1 MARAALEFD
10 ANWLADLRAKA
21 NQPPLCPRVPLL
33 AGAEAV
39 GSILPE
45 LMHQIYL
52 KPSSSLHSLLLK
64 QELLIEGSLR
74 GEAWRIG
81 GPPAQE

>member
-1 MARAALEFD
+1 MTRVGLEFD
-10 ANWLADLRAKA
+10 AKWLADLRAKA

-39 GSILPE
+39 GSMLPE
-45 LMHQIYL
+45 LMYKIGL

-64 QELLIEGSLR
+64 
-74 GEAWRIG
+74 
-81 GPPAQE
+81 